1 MKGKSEENLPE
12 EAVGEDWCF
21 FCYEGGDLRICDYK
35 GCPKSYHTYCV
46 KKDDSFLEDERE
58 WFCGSHICECGKSS
72 DVRCLGCPRSVCEHC
87 IESEDIVEIE
97 GGKGLC
103 SKCLNLALMIE
114 ENKTS
119 DSDGIHVDFSDL
131 QTEEGLFKEYWEI
144 INKEEGVTLETLH
157 YADAKMRKGN
167 RRKKGS
173 RRKKRS
179 KKQSSPDLEKHVEY
193 EESEI
198 SDYDDSYYAKKRKS
212 KQKLDRSRNPTSA
225 MKQKVMK
232 TEFIGW
238 GSKCLVQFLESIGE
252 NVSET
257 LSQRNVA
264 SIVNRYIRENKLF
277 HPVKKR
283 QVICDAN
290 LRSLFRRKTLNKHR
304 ISQYLDCHFA
314 ENQLSSEEDEIVD
327 LSEDETSVVRKRQ
340 RKSSEYRKVSEDES
354 SLVGRRQRK
363 MSEHKKS
370 EEPEKLS
377 RPQCHYASVCADN
390 VKLIY
395 LKRTLVQKLLEEPDT
410 FGRKLTGS
418 FVKVK
423 SDPNDYLQKKPHQLM
438 QVTGITRDSSDEND
452 MKVLLKVS
460 GSTKPISI
468 KMLLETDITEEDC
481 EGLRQLIKSGL
492 LKQPTIAEVKEKV
505 RDLHEERMKHWIAR
519 ELKLLQNRIDQANEK
534 GWRKELYEYWAEQE
548 KLQSSKERLLQN
560 VPDVL
565 AADFSEL
572 DFIPEGIIDDKEEDD
587 SSFISGS
594 EKKEHQQSK
603 AYQSSPCTPSIKLNT
618 GKSLQAMGVHVVNFT
633 GDVNGKKRNAAT
645 QTQELEDPK
654 SPTYN
659 CISPDGEKKGPFSLE
674 FLNQLK
680 TFAPASS
687 EYRVCKAGDSE
698 KNAIPLDDA
707 LDLFPQN

>member
-438 QVTGITRDSSDEND
+438 QVTEARGEFPCKSLT
-452 MKVLLKVS
+452 LKTFVC
-460 GSTKPISI
+460 IN
-468 KMLLETDITEEDC
+468 EDC

-534 GWRKELYEYWAEQE
+534 GWRKEY
-548 KLQSSKERLLQN
+548 
-560 VPDVL
+560 
-565 AADFSEL
+565 
-572 DFIPEGIIDDKEEDD
+572 
-587 SSFISGS
+587 
-594 EKKEHQQSK
+594 
-603 AYQSSPCTPSIKLNT
+603 PCLMLFF
-618 GKSLQAMGVHVVNFT
+618 KSN
-633 GDVNGKKRNAAT
+633 N
-645 QTQELEDPK
+645 
-654 SPTYN
+654 
-659 CISPDGEKKGPFSLE
+659 
-674 FLNQLK
+674 
-680 TFAPASS
+680 
-687 EYRVCKAGDSE
+687 
-698 KNAIPLDDA
+698 
-707 LDLFPQN
+707 